1 MTSVMTE
8 RLRTVFPAA
17 GCGSAA
23 AGVGAV
29 AAAGGE
35 ARGALE
41 EEAARRRGMGVLL
54 SLWAL
59 GALGA
64 NLAWGVSNSGKLLAQ
79 KSKLNSDRALV
90 VREPEQNVGNT
101 LLPPMRS
108 SETFRPLES
117 LGGRRPAPLEVGVR
131 ESGSMPG
138 MSLIA
143 SG

>member
-35 ARGALE
+35 ARGAIE

-59 GALGA
+59 GALSARSGA
-64 NLAWGVSNSGKLLAQ
+64 NLAWGVSNSGMLLAQ

-101 LLPPMRS
+101 LLPPNNA
-108 SETFRPLES
+108 L
-117 LGGRRPAPLEVGVR
+117 
-131 ESGSMPG
+131 
-138 MSLIA
+138 A
-143 SG
+143 SAEL